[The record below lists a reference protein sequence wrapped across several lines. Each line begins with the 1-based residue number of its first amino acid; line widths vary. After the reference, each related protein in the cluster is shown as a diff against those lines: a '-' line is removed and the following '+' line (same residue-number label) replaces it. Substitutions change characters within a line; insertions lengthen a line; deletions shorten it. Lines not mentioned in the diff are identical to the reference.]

1 MKQGEA
7 AGQGHPTSE
16 TRNPTSIYTER
27 DLPGI
32 WERQQFR
39 REGLLT
45 EEAVPVAI
53 EFPGFRWGEGGP
65 DFRGA
70 RLLLGGE
77 RRCGD
82 VELHLTPSGWEAHGH
97 RRDGAYASVLLHVV
111 LRRDRFSEPR
121 RDLPILVLE
130 PYLHGV
136 FAPLPEGAAED
147 LDALGEEWFA
157 ERRARMER

>member
-1 MKQGEA
+1 E
-7 AGQGHPTSE
+7 
-16 TRNPTSIYTER
+16 
-27 DLPGI
+27 
-32 WERQQFR
+32 QQRFR

-45 EEAVPVAI
+45 EDSVPVAV

-70 RLLLGGE
+70 RVLLGRG

-97 RRDGAYASVLLHVV
+97 RRDGAYASVILHVV
-111 LRRDRFSEPR
+111 LRRDPFSEPPR
-121 RDLPILVLE
+121 GLPLLVLE
-130 PYLHGV
+130 PYLHGAV
-136 FAPLPEGAAED
+136 VPEPAGDGDD

-157 ERRARMER
+157 ERRARMERALERSP